1 MENPASVAPA
11 LSFILQQE
19 SGALAAR
26 YDPSNGGSRPDL
38 ALLIRLL
45 GEQGFGD
52 YLLPESALRDFI
64 ERCGNCAGTL
74 EMPIGR
80 RCDGAF
86 TLTLDA
92 DLQRAHLTLD
102 PPHGGQAVDPDAVLA
117 SVREQ
122 GIIHGLQQE
131 ALDAALAAGRCER
144 LCIAKGDAAL
154 QGTPGRFESLLVDP
168 AQQQADADADG
179 SATLRYHDLCHLL
192 LVRSGDPLMRRIA
205 PIPGID
211 GTDIKGAQISAS
223 PVPEIAFAAD
233 LEGAAADPLDPDLL
247 LATCAGQPVVLRNG
261 VYINNVLE
269 VPALNLS
276 TGNIVFEGT
285 IRIQGD
291 VKSGMQ
297 LNVTGDVIVV
307 GTVEAAEIIAG
318 GNVAVNGGI
327 IGHGGTQPGARALP
341 ANTARI
347 RAQGTVQA
355 LFIEHAHIEAG
366 DSIHVAGDARQS
378 EMYARNAVLVG
389 KPGVKNNNIAGGIV
403 HATLL
408 VRAPVLGSASG
419 LETSVQV
426 GSDPYLGQEIINQE
440 HRLQGK
446 LAELE
451 QIRKLLAYLAQNPLK
466 GEDGMGAKAQATFK
480 QLTAEIYLLIEEK
493 AELAA
498 KQKLTEQA
506 RIEVSHTMHEGVELR
521 IGKQVWSV
529 HEDRAGGTVLLENG
543 LIVCN

>member
-1 MENPASVAPA
+1 MENPAPAVPA

-19 SGALAAR
+19 SGVLAAR

-38 ALLIRLL
+38 ALLVRLL

-52 YLLPESALRDFI
+52 FLLPEPVLRDFI
-64 ERCGNCAGTL
+64 ERSGNSAGTL

-86 TLTLDA
+86 KLTLDA
-92 DLQRAHLTLD
+92 DLQGAHLTLN
-102 PPHGGQAVDPDAVLA
+102 PPHGGRAVDPDAVLA

-122 GIIHGLQQE
+122 GIIHGLRQ
-131 ALDAALAAGRCER
+131 AAIDAALTAGRCEQ
-144 LCIAKGDAAL
+144 LCIASGDAPL
-154 QGTPGRFESLLVDP
+154 QGTPGRFESLLADP
-168 AQQQADADADG
+168 SQQLGDADADDHG
-179 SATLRYHDLCHLL
+179 TMRYHDLCHLL

-211 GTDIKGAQISAS
+211 GTDIKGAQILAN
-223 PVPEIAFAAD
+223 PIPGIAFAAD

-247 LATCAGQPVVLRNG
+247 LATRAGQPVVLRNG

-285 IRIQGD
+285 IRVQGD

-318 GNVAVNGGI
+318 GNIAVNGGI
-327 IGHGGTQPGARALP
+327 IGHGSAQPGARALP

-378 EMYARNAVLVG
+378 ELYARNAVLVG
-389 KPGVKNNNIAGGIV
+389 KPDAKNSNIAGGTV

-408 VRAPVLGSASG
+408 VRVPVLGSASG
-419 LETSVQV
+419 IQTSVQV
-426 GSDPYLGQEIINQE
+426 GSDPYLAHEITAQES
-440 HRLQGK
+440 RLQGK

-451 QIRKLLAYLAQNPLK
+451 QIRKLLAYLEQHPRK
-466 GEDGMGAKAQATFK
+466 DEGGMGEKTQATFR
-480 QLTAEIYLLIEEK
+480 QLTAEIYLLIGEK

-498 KQKLTEQA
+498 RQKLTGQA
-506 RIEVSHTMHEGVELR
+506 RIEVGQTMHEGVELR

>member
-1 MENPASVAPA
+1 MENPAPAVPA
-11 LSFILQQE
+11 LSFFLQQE
-19 SGALAAR
+19 SGALVAR
-26 YDPSNGGSRPDL
+26 YDSSHGGGRPDL
-38 ALLIRLL
+38 ALLVRLL

-52 YLLPESALRDFI
+52 FLLAEPALREFI
-64 ERCGNCAGTL
+64 ERSGNCAGTF

-117 SVREQ
+117 SVHEQ
-122 GIIHGLQQE
+122 GIIHGLQQ
-131 ALDAALAAGRCER
+131 AAIDAALTAGHCEQ

-168 AQQQADADADG
+168 AQQLADDNG
-179 SATLRYHDLCHLL
+179 TMRHHDLCHLL

-211 GTDIKGAQISAS
+211 GTDIKGTQILAN
-223 PVPEIAFAAD
+223 PVPEITFAAD

-247 LATCAGQPVVLRNG
+247 LATRAGQPVVLRNG

-285 IRIQGD
+285 IRVQGD

-318 GNVAVNGGI
+318 GNIAVNGGI
-327 IGHGGTQPGARALP
+327 IGHGSASAQPGARALP
-341 ANTARI
+341 VNTARI

-366 DSIHVAGDARQS
+366 DSIHIAGHARQS
-378 EMYARNAVLVG
+378 ELYARNAVLVG
-389 KPGVKNNNIAGGIV
+389 KPGANNSNIAGGTV

-408 VRAPVLGSASG
+408 VSAPVLGSASG
-419 LETSVQV
+419 MQTSVRV
-426 GSDPYLGQEIINQE
+426 GSDPYLAQEITAQE
-440 HRLQGK
+440 SRLQGK

-451 QIRKLLAYLAQNPLK
+451 QIRKLLAYLKQNPQK
-466 GEDGMGAKAQATFK
+466 SEGGMGAKAQATFR
-480 QLTAEIYLLIEEK
+480 QLTAEICLLIEEK

-529 HEDRAGGTVLLENG
+529 QEDRAGGTVLLENG

>member
-1 MENPASVAPA
+1 MENPAVVSA

-19 SGALAAR
+19 SGVLVAR
-26 YDPSNGGSRPDL
+26 FEPSGGGRPDL
-38 ALLIRLL
+38 ALLVRLL
-45 GEQGFGD
+45 DEQGFGD
-52 YLLPESALRDFI
+52 FLLAEPVLREFI
-64 ERCGNCAGTL
+64 ERCGNCAGAL

-92 DLQRAHLTLD
+92 DLQHAHLTLT
-102 PPHGGQAVDPDAVLA
+102 PPHGGRAVEPDAVLA
-117 SVREQ
+117 SLREQ
-122 GIIHGLQQE
+122 GVIHGLQR
-131 ALDAALAAGRCER
+131 AAIDAALTAGRCEQ
-144 LCIAKGDAAL
+144 LCIASGNAPL
-154 QGTPGRFESLLVDP
+154 QGSPGRFESLLVDP
-168 AQQQADADADG
+168 AQQLADDN
-179 SATLRYHDLCHLL
+179 ATMRHRDLCHLL
-192 LVRSGDPLMRRIA
+192 LVHSGDPLMRRIA
-205 PIPGID
+205 PVPGID

-223 PVPEIAFAAD
+223 PIPEIAFAAG

-247 LATCAGQPVVLRNG
+247 LATRAGQPVVLPNG

-285 IRIQGD
+285 IRVQGD

-297 LNVTGDVIVV
+297 LTVTGDVIVA

-318 GNVAVNGGI
+318 GNIAVNGGI
-327 IGHGGTQPGARALP
+327 IGHGSASAQPGARTLP
-341 ANTARI
+341 VNTARI

-366 DSIHVAGDARQS
+366 DSIHVAGHARQS

-389 KPGVKNNNIAGGIV
+389 KPGANNSNIAGGIV

-408 VRAPVLGSASG
+408 VSAPVLGSASG
-419 LETSVQV
+419 MQTSVRV
-426 GSDPYLGQEIINQE
+426 GSDPYLAQEITAQE
-440 HRLQGK
+440 SRLQGK

-451 QIRKLLAYLAQNPLK
+451 QIRKLLAYFKQNPQK
-466 GEDGMGAKAQATFK
+466 SVDGIGAKAQATFR
-480 QLTAEIYLLIEEK
+480 QLTAEICLLIEEK

-529 HEDRAGGTVLLENG
+529 QENRAGGTVLLENG

>member
-1 MENPASVAPA
+1 MEDPAPAVPA
-11 LSFILQQE
+11 LSFFLQQE
-19 SGALAAR
+19 SGALVAR
-26 YDPSNGGSRPDL
+26 YDPSHGGGRLDL
-38 ALLIRLL
+38 ALLVRLL

-52 YLLPESALRDFI
+52 FLLAEPALREFI

-74 EMPIGR
+74 EMPIGS

-92 DLQRAHLTLD
+92 DLQRAHLTLH

-122 GIIHGLQQE
+122 GIIHGLQQ
-131 ALDAALAAGRCER
+131 AAIDAALTAGHCEQ

-168 AQQQADADADG
+168 AQQLADADCSG
-179 SATLRYHDLCHLL
+179 TLRYHDLCHLL

-211 GTDIKGAQISAS
+211 GTDIKGTQILAN
-223 PVPEIAFAAD
+223 PVPETAFAAD

-247 LATCAGQPVVLRNG
+247 LATRAGQPVVLRNG

-285 IRIQGD
+285 IRVQGD

-318 GNVAVNGGI
+318 GNIAVNGGI
-327 IGHGGTQPGARALP
+327 IGHGSAQPGARALP

-366 DSIHVAGDARQS
+366 DSIHVGGDARQS
-378 EMYARNAVLVG
+378 ELYARNAVLVG
-389 KPGVKNNNIAGGIV
+389 KPGAKNSNIAGGTV

-408 VRAPVLGSASG
+408 VRTPVLGSASG
-419 LETSVQV
+419 MQTSVQV
-426 GSDPYLGQEIINQE
+426 GSDPYLGEEIAAQES
-440 HRLQGK
+440 RLQAK
-446 LAELE
+446 LEELE
-451 QIRKLLAYLAQNPLK
+451 QIRKLLAYLKHNPQK
-466 GEDGMGAKAQATFK
+466 SEGGMGAKAQATFR
-480 QLTAEIYLLIEEK
+480 QLTAEICLLIEEK